1 LDSNHTSYWIN
12 RRPAEAT
19 SVVVYVHY
27 PLVVFLSISDY
38 ARAGRKNLQP

>member
-19 SVVVYVHY
+19 SVVVYVYYRVSVNPHVSY
-27 PLVVFLSISDY
+27 SRSVT
-38 ARAGRKNLQP
+38 